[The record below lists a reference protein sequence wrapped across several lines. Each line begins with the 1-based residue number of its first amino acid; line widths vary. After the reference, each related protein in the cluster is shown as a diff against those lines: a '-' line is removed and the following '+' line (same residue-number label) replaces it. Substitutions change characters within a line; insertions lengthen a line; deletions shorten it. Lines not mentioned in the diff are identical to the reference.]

1 MFKVL
6 SRKRKQLDILENPIS
21 PVIAAEL
28 GGIGELSFSVPS
40 TYKHLELEGYIQ
52 VENDHE
58 YVIKEIVTHGTNRE
72 VVCMLNIEE
81 IVGMAWSTFISKN
94 QNVYKTALQILNGTG
109 WRVVNNS
116 TTKETRNLYGKA
128 TNSYNL
134 LQLMCTVFDVE
145 FTFDTYEKIVYIV
158 DRVGNDCGTYFIN
171 DLNLKQL
178 NIDTHTHKYITR
190 VIPIGK
196 DGLQITSVNGGRNYL
211 ENKTYCDK
219 NIYGIWQSDKHDD
232 PAKLKADAQ
241 RFLDEMA
248 VPYET
253 YEVLVDD
260 LYALKGYDEFR
271 YDLGDIVTIIDGDT
285 ETKIKQRVIQRTY
298 NLQEPDKDTI
308 HIANKDMSFE
318 DYYKRLQTIADMTE
332 SVIGSD
338 GTISG
343 GNLSDGSVSGDKLE
357 TGIINADHIQAGSI
371 TADHIQANQIFT
383 EHLVA
388 GSITAELIQANTIDT
403 HHLKANTIQSGHI
416 QSNSIDTNHL
426 KANIIN
432 AGHIQSGT
440 ITAGSGIIADGAIGN
455 AQISSIDAG
464 KINAGTI
471 DTSRVT
477 IQGANGH
484 LRLKGNRMQVF
495 DGVGNQAKE
504 RVSVG
509 DVNGDGTVYGLR
521 VRGKDGTTV
530 LLDENGVTSEGI
542 TDGSIT
548 NDKISDNAE
557 IDGAKLN
564 INSVINKINEDGSE
578 TISGTKIE
586 VDGTNLTTQLYE
598 INIKQDENAEHIS
611 QAQSQITANT
621 NAIGLKVDEQVY
633 TADKADMTSKLEKN
647 TSAID
652 VLKGQIALKVEQTD
666 IENAKNEMGELIDSK
681 IDSAKAEIKVTTD
694 GISQSV
700 SKVETS
706 VTTIGGKADT
716 ALSTAT
722 SAENKA
728 SQAQT
733 TANSANNTANQ
744 AKSEIQ
750 QTNTKLASLETS
762 IDGIT
767 SSVSAIE
774 DKTTILD
781 GKVAS
786 QETRIATAEQK
797 ITPSAITN
805 VVQSADFVKDMNGK
819 INTNASNISKV
830 EQTANSIT
838 NRVEA
843 LDGKYTEIKQTVD
856 GIDLTG
862 KVSFSDLSTAG
873 KTTIHG
879 GNIKANTLAINSLSS
894 NNTNPIIKLFDNGN
908 SYCSI
913 DATNRYES
921 GGKGKWIRLKWDRY
935 NYWYVGSG
943 TAGLYLGNSDVP
955 GSEGNEY
962 DSYFWLST
970 THARIK
976 PNKFMVGSGNC
987 RIDTT
992 GGAIRL
998 YRTPDDSGDYGLRL
1012 NTTCGRLDVNSD
1024 NLTMTSTNGVTKT
1037 VSFTDHTHSN
1047 YASSSHTHSNYASTS
1062 HTHSNY
1068 ASSSY
1073 FIGGSSTSKM
1083 TNGNSSSNY
1092 VQLYGGS
1099 EVELRA
1105 GSARLY
1111 LTNYSA
1117 YVLYP
1122 ANSGTDLGTSSNR
1135 WRTVYA
1141 TNSLNTSDKKFK
1153 ENIKY
1158 VDDSKTCYRSFND
1171 ETPFLDFIK
1180 DDLKVATYSY
1190 KIKDEDGY
1198 NPLANDQ
1205 IGFIANDIAD
1215 TKVGQTFIYDY
1226 GEEDGYMYSPTGYT
1240 TVVAKALQEEIKKR
1254 EELENKCADLEAR
1267 LAKLE
1272 ELIGGM

>member
-6 SRKRKQLDILENPIS
+6 DRKRKQLDILENPVS
-21 PVIAAEL
+21 PVINAEL
-28 GGIGELSFSVPS
+28 GGIGELSFSIPAA
-40 TYKHLELEGYIQ
+40 YKHLELEGYIQ

-81 IVGMAWSTFISKN
+81 IVGMSWSTFISKN
-94 QNVYKTALQILNGTG
+94 QDVYTTAIQILNGTG

-145 FTFDTYEKIVYIV
+145 FTFDTYEKILYIV
-158 DRVGNDCGTYFIN
+158 DRVGKDCGTYFIN

-260 LYALKGYDEFR
+260 LYALKGYVEFQ
-271 YDLGDIVTIIDGDT
+271 YDIGDVVTIIDGVT
-285 ETKIKQRVIQRTY
+285 ETKVKQRIIQRTY

-308 HIANKDMSFE
+308 HIANKDKSFE

-338 GTISG
+338 GSISG
-343 GNLSDGSVSGDKLE
+343 GNLTDGSVSGDKLE
-357 TGIINADHIQAGSI
+357 TDTITSDHIQAGSI

-432 AGHIQSGT
+432 AGHIQAGT
-440 ITAGSGIIADGAIGN
+440 ITAGSGIIADGAIGS
-455 AQISSIDAG
+455 AQISKIDAG

-471 DTSRVT
+471 DTSKVT
-477 IQGANGH
+477 IQGADGH

-495 DGVGNQAKE
+495 QGTGSQAKE

-509 DVNGDGTVYGLR
+509 DVNGDGSVYGLR
-521 VRGKDGTTV
+521 VRGKDGQTV

-733 TANSANNTANQ
+733 TANTANNTANQ

-750 QTNTKLASLETS
+750 QTNTKLASLETN

-786 QETRIATAEQK
+786 QETRLATAEQK

-805 VVQSADFVKDMNGK
+805 VVQSADFVKNMDGK

-856 GIDLTG
+856 GIDITG

-873 KTTIHG
+873 RTTIHG

-894 NNTNPIIKLFDNGN
+894 NNANPIIKLFDN
-908 SYCSI
+908 CSI
-913 DATNRYES
+913 DATAKNEQ
-921 GGKGKWIRLKWDRY
+921 GKGNAIRLKMDNE
-935 NYWYVGSG
+935 NYIKVTQSG
-943 TAGLYLGNSDVP
+943 YT
-955 GSEGNEY
+955 
-962 DSYFWLST
+962 
-970 THARIK
+970 
-976 PNKFMVGSGNC
+976 
-987 RIDTT
+987 
-992 GGAIRL
+992 
-998 YRTPDDSGDYGLRL
+998 DSGDYVGAHTAIFSSLYPDHEVMMFQGNANWGKIWTTQGIISTHGNNVYYGSNGDTTDARL
-1012 NTTCGRLDVNSD
+1012 AKATEVNSV
-1024 NLTMTSTNGVTKT
+1024 STTANNALSTANNALSKANN
-1037 VSFTDHTHSN
+1037 HTHSN
-1047 YASSSHTHSNYASTS
+1047 YVSTSSSSPFSTGS
-1062 HTHSNY
+1062 HDPYSSDRYNLGW
-1068 ASSSY
+1068 SSY
-1073 FIGGSSTSKM
+1073 RWQQLASK
-1083 TNGNSSSNY
+1083 Y
-1092 VQLYGGS
+1092 
-1099 EVELRA
+1099 
-1105 GSARLY
+1105 
-1111 LTNYSA
+1111 
-1117 YVLYP
+1117 
-1122 ANSGTDLGTSSNR
+1122 
-1135 WRTVYA
+1135 VYA
-1141 TNSLNTSDKKFK
+1141 TN
-1153 ENIKY
+1153 
-1158 VDDSKTCYRSFND
+1158 
-1171 ETPFLDFIK
+1171 
-1180 DDLKVATYSY
+1180 TYSLAIDNPCATLSDDTLDDVLDDVIIESPNVMRMSDDNGMNE
-1190 KIKDEDGY
+1190 KLVINVNALKQNRNAHLFVGEDDGG
-1198 NPLANDQ
+1198 NIVINESSMLALCILELQ
-1205 IGFIANDIAD
+1205 
-1215 TKVGQTFIYDY
+1215 KVN
-1226 GEEDGYMYSPTGYT
+1226 SS
-1240 TVVAKALQEEIKKR
+1240 KK
-1254 EELENKCADLEAR
+1254 ELENKCADLEKR
-1267 LAKLE
+1267 LAKIE

>member
-6 SRKRKQLDILENPIS
+6 DRKRKQLDILESPIS
-21 PVIAAEL
+21 PVITAEL
-28 GGIGELSFSVPS
+28 GGIGELTFSVPS

-81 IVGMAWSTFISKN
+81 IVGMAWSTFISKD

-196 DGLQITSVNGGRNYL
+196 DGLQITSVNDGRNYL

-271 YDLGDIVTIIDGDT
+271 YNLGDVVTIIDGVT

-308 HIANKDMSFE
+308 HIANKDKSFE

-343 GNLSDGSVSGDKLE
+343 GNLTDGSVSGDKLE
-357 TGIINADHIQAGSI
+357 SGSINADHIQAGSI

-432 AGHIQSGT
+432 AGHIQSGS

-477 IQGANGH
+477 VQGANGH

-521 VRGKDGTTV
+521 VRGKDGNTI

-666 IENAKNEMGELIDSK
+666 IENAKNEMGELIDTK

-700 SKVETS
+700 SKVETNI
-706 VTTIGGKADT
+706 TTISGKADT
-716 ALSTAT
+716 ALDTAT

-733 TANSANNTANQ
+733 TANTANNTANQ

-750 QTNTKLASLETS
+750 QTNTKLASLETN

-774 DKTTILD
+774 DKTTLLD

-786 QETRIATAEQK
+786 QETRLATAEQK

-805 VVQSADFVKDMNGK
+805 VVQSAEFVKNMDGK

-856 GIDLTG
+856 GIDVTG

-873 KTTIHG
+873 RTTIHG
-879 GNIKANTLAINSLSS
+879 GNIKADTLSINSLSS
-894 NNTNPIIKLFDNGN
+894 NNANPIIKLFPTIASDGTR
-908 SYCSI
+908 SYCSL
-913 DATNRYES
+913 DATKQYEQ
-921 GGKGKWIRLKWDRY
+921 GVGTAIRLKWDSM
-935 NYWYVGSG
+935 NYLLQRKSG
-943 TAGLYLGNSDVP
+943 VEFYMEPREQGASFNFQSDYGHHTSKYESRIITKDGTLCFRRTSNSDENTSSLYFYT
-955 GSEGNEY
+955 GSQNY
-962 DSYFWLST
+962 DRKLLTSYDMS
-970 THARIK
+970 
-976 PNKFMVGSGNC
+976 
-987 RIDTT
+987 
-992 GGAIRL
+992 
-998 YRTPDDSGDYGLRL
+998 
-1012 NTTCGRLDVNSD
+1012 NSVS
-1024 NLTMTSTNGVTKT
+1024 NTSTSAVATAYAVKQAYDKA
-1037 VSFTDHTHSN
+1037 VSAYNVGNHSHP
-1047 YASSSHTHSNYASTS
+1047 YASSSHSHSNYVSTS
-1062 HTHSNY
+1062 
-1068 ASSSY
+1068 SSSY
-1073 FIGGSSTSKM
+1073 FESGSHDPYYTDKYNLGWSSYRWQQLASK
-1083 TNGNSSSNY
+1083 Y
-1092 VQLYGGS
+1092 
-1099 EVELRA
+1099 
-1105 GSARLY
+1105 
-1111 LTNYSA
+1111 
-1117 YVLYP
+1117 
-1122 ANSGTDLGTSSNR
+1122 
-1135 WRTVYA
+1135 VYA
-1141 TNSLNTSDKKFK
+1141 TNTYSLAIDN
-1153 ENIKY
+1153 
-1158 VDDSKTCYRSFND
+1158 
-1171 ETPFLDFIK
+1171 P
-1180 DDLKVATYSY
+1180 VATINDDTLDDVLDDVIIESPNVVRMSDDNGMNE
-1190 KIKDEDGY
+1190 KLVINVNALKQNRNAHLFVGED
-1198 NPLANDQ
+1198 
-1205 IGFIANDIAD
+1205 
-1215 TKVGQTFIYDY
+1215 
-1226 GEEDGYMYSPTGYT
+1226 DGGK
-1240 TVVAKALQEEIKKR
+1240 TVVNESSLLALALLEIQKLKAEIKRK
-1254 EELENKCADLEAR
+1254 EELEAKCADLENR
-1267 LAKLE
+1267 LAKIE
-1272 ELIGGM
+1272 KLIGGM

>member
-6 SRKRKQLDILENPIS
+6 DRKRKQLDILESPIS
-21 PVIAAEL
+21 PVITAEL

-52 VENDHE
+52 VENDQE

-81 IVGMAWSTFISKN
+81 IVGMAWSTFISKD
-94 QNVYKTALQILNGTG
+94 QDVYTTAIQILNGTG
-109 WRVVNNS
+109 WRVVNNA

-134 LQLMCTVFDVE
+134 LQLMCTVFNVE

-343 GNLSDGSVSGDKLE
+343 GNISDSSISGDKLQA
-357 TGIINADHIQAGSI
+357 GIINADHIQAGSI

-432 AGHIQSGT
+432 AGHIQSGS

-477 IQGANGH
+477 VQGANGH

-521 VRGKDGTTV
+521 VRGKDGQTV
-530 LLDENGVTSEGI
+530 LLDENGVTAEGI

-564 INSVINKINEDGSE
+564 INSVINKINTDGTE
-578 TISGTKIE
+578 VIQGTKVEI
-586 VDGTNLTTQLYE
+586 DGTNLGVKLSE
-598 INIKQDENAEHIS
+598 ITNKQTSDSERIT

-700 SKVETS
+700 SKVETNI
-706 VTTIGGKADT
+706 TTVSGKADT
-716 ALSTAT
+716 ALATAT

-733 TANSANNTANQ
+733 TANTANNIANQ

-750 QTNTKLASLETS
+750 QTNTKLASLETN

-774 DKTTILD
+774 DKTTLLD

-786 QETRIATAEQK
+786 QETRLATAEQK

-805 VVQSADFVKDMNGK
+805 VVQSADFVKNLDGK

-873 KTTIHG
+873 RTTIHG
-879 GNIKANTLAINSLSS
+879 GNIKANTLAINALSS
-894 NNTNPIIKLFDNGN
+894 NNANPIIKLFDN
-908 SYCSI
+908 CSI
-913 DATNRYES
+913 DATAKNEQ
-921 GGKGKWIRLKWDRY
+921 GKGNAIRLKMDNE
-935 NYWYVGSG
+935 NYIKVTQSGYGVNGEYFGAHTAIFSSLYPDHEVMIFQGNAHWGKIWTTQGIISTHGNNVYYGSNG
-943 TAGLYLGNSDVP
+943 DTTDARLAKATEVNSV
-955 GSEGNEY
+955 
-962 DSYFWLST
+962 ST
-970 THARIK
+970 TANNALSK
-976 PNKFMVGSGNC
+976 
-987 RIDTT
+987 
-992 GGAIRL
+992 A
-998 YRTPDDSGDYGLRL
+998 
-1012 NTTCGRLDVNSD
+1012 NSAY
-1024 NLTMTSTNGVTKT
+1024 NLAN
-1037 VSFTDHTHSN
+1037 HSHP
-1047 YASSSHTHSNYASTS
+1047 YASSSHSHSNYVSTS
-1062 HTHSNY
+1062 
-1068 ASSSY
+1068 SSSP
-1073 FIGGSSTSKM
+1073 FSTGSHDPYSSDRYNLGWSSYRWQQLASK
-1083 TNGNSSSNY
+1083 Y
-1092 VQLYGGS
+1092 
-1099 EVELRA
+1099 
-1105 GSARLY
+1105 
-1111 LTNYSA
+1111 
-1117 YVLYP
+1117 
-1122 ANSGTDLGTSSNR
+1122 
-1135 WRTVYA
+1135 VYA
-1141 TNSLNTSDKKFK
+1141 TNTYSLAIDNPCATISDDTLDGVLDNVII
-1153 ENIKY
+1153 ESPN
-1158 VDDSKTCYRSFND
+1158 VMRMND
-1171 ETPFLDFIK
+1171 ENGMNDKLVFNVNALKQSPNAHLFVGE
-1180 DDLKVATYSY
+1180 DDGGNIVINESSMLALCILELQKVNS
-1190 KIKDEDGY
+1190 
-1198 NPLANDQ
+1198 
-1205 IGFIANDIAD
+1205 
-1215 TKVGQTFIYDY
+1215 
-1226 GEEDGYMYSPTGYT
+1226 S
-1240 TVVAKALQEEIKKR
+1240 KK
-1254 EELENKCADLEAR
+1254 ELENKCADLEER
-1267 LAKLE
+1267 LAKIE